1 MQLYFGTG
9 GPADPNPSSLEIPV
23 SNDGTRFETLV
34 SLSAMPLIEGSTGPQ
49 AALDNCIYSG
59 KMAVEARSEST
70 TKGVRRILVKVELP
84 YASVMRCACGQPST
98 TTSDTTGYSIDGAR
112 SGDTLSAH
120 IVFTLP
126 RGMGEDLQMTG
137 ATQTA
142 ALNQIVL
149 IQNLLVSILRQ
160 SGELLLN
167 SDATIEDGSATKASP
182 TGAAPLQLALTS
194 SDAPVG
200 GNILCNICSKDIST
214 DKGPD
219 GVANALPDVTS
230 IIQRGAALLKP
241 ILSGG
246 RYGVGPY

>member
-9 GPADPNPSSLEIPV
+9 GKTTPGANSLEIPV

-34 SLSAMPLIEGSTGPQ
+34 SLSAMPVVMSPNGPQ

-59 KMAVEARSEST
+59 KMAVEARSEAT
-70 TKGVRRILVKVELP
+70 TRGVRRILVKVELP
-84 YASVMRCACGQPST
+84 YASVSRCACAEPKTDISPG
-98 TTSDTTGYSIDGAR
+98 GYSIDGAR

-160 SGELLLN
+160 SGEQLLN
-167 SDATIEDGSATKASP
+167 SDAPILSGSETKESP
-182 TGAAPLQLALTS
+182 SGAAPLQLALTTAE
-194 SDAPVG
+194 APLG
-200 GNILCNICSKDIST
+200 ANIMCNICDSDVSSNT
-214 DKGPD
+214 GPD

-246 RYGVGPY
+246 RYGVGLH

>member
-9 GPADPNPSSLEIPV
+9 GSADPNPSSLEIPV

-34 SLSAMPLIEGSTGPQ
+34 SLSAMPLVMGSSGPE

-84 YASVMRCACGQPST
+84 YASVSRCACGQTSAT
-98 TTSDTTGYSIDGAR
+98 TTDTTGYSIDGAR

-137 ATQTA
+137 ATQSA

-149 IQNLLVSILRQ
+149 IQNLLASILRQ
-160 SGELLLN
+160 NGEQLLN
-167 SDATIEDGSATKASP
+167 SDASVQEGTAAKTSP
-182 TGAAPLQLALTS
+182 YGAASLQLALTA
-194 SDAPVG
+194 SDAKVG
-200 GNILCNICSKDIST
+200 GNILCNICNNDVT
-214 DKGPD
+214 TTKGPD
-219 GVANALPDVTS
+219 GVASALPDVTS

-241 ILSGG
+241 ILAGG
-246 RYGVGPY
+246 RYGVGSN

>member
-9 GPADPNPSSLEIPV
+9 ASNGTKPTSLEIPV

-34 SLSAMPLIEGSTGPQ
+34 SLSAMPTVPSSSGPS
-49 AALDNCIYSG
+49 AVLNNCIYSG

-84 YASVMRCACGQPST
+84 YASVKRCACGQSST
-98 TTSDTTGYSIDGAR
+98 PAENKSNYTIDGAR

-120 IVFTLP
+120 LVFTLP
-126 RGMGEDLQMTG
+126 RGLGEDLQMTG

-149 IQNLLVSILRQ
+149 VQNLLVSILRQ
-160 SGELLLN
+160 SGVELLN
-167 SDATIEDGSATKASP
+167 SDAQLSDGSGGTGASP
-182 TGAAPLQLALTS
+182 SGAASLQLALTGPTAPLGSNIICNLYNNAS
-194 SDAPVG
+194 SSATPED
-200 GNILCNICSKDIST
+200 
-214 DKGPD
+214 
-219 GVANALPDVTS
+219 VANALPDVTS

-246 RYGVGPY
+246 RYGVGSN

>member
-9 GPADPNPSSLEIPV
+9 GSNDSQPNSLEIPV

-34 SLSAMPLIEGSTGPQ
+34 SLSALPTVTGTGGPT
-49 AALDNCIYSG
+49 AVLSNCIYSG
-59 KMAVEARSEST
+59 KMAIEARSEST

-84 YASVMRCACGQPST
+84 YASVMRCACGQ
-98 TTSDTTGYSIDGAR
+98 TSASSSMSGYTIDGAR

-120 IVFTLP
+120 LVFTLP
-126 RGMGEDLQMTG
+126 RGLGEDLQMTG

-149 IQNLLVSILRQ
+149 IKNLLVSILRQ
-160 SGELLLN
+160 SGEELLN
-167 SDATIEDGSATKASP
+167 SDASLTNGSEGTGVSP
-182 TGAAPLQLALTS
+182 SGAASLQLALTGPSAPLGENIICNYYNGAFTGSGLETVS
-194 SDAPVG
+194 SV
-200 GNILCNICSKDIST
+200 
-214 DKGPD
+214 
-219 GVANALPDVTS
+219 LPDVTS

-246 RYGVGPY
+246 RYGVGSN